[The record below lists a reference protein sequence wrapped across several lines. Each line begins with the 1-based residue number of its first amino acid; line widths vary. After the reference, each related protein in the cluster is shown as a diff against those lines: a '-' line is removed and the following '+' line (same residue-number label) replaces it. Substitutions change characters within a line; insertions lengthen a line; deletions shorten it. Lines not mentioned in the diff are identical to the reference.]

1 MWAVA
6 CALAVVVVVAVEGPR
21 TWAVLQGLEPWAA
34 LLGTGA
40 AVAGVGVSAGL
51 WRAALD
57 QLGGRISPADT
68 VRAFFPSQAGK
79 YLPGGLWPVLAHVG
93 QADRF
98 GLTPA
103 LGGAAF
109 AWFLVLHL
117 VTGGAVATA
126 GLAVARAVP
135 AAVGLVAVPA
145 ALLTLPPVARAA
157 ARAVGRATRGRVD
170 LAVPPRGRG
179 AARAVAPLLWATAM
193 WGLYGVSVAAFLSG
207 LGAAAAPLLAA
218 GAFAAAWC
226 AGFLAIVAPAGA
238 GAREAVLV
246 ALLAPVT
253 GVPTALAV
261 TVLARAA
268 HLVGDVGWA
277 IAGLVLG
284 PRGPGPGRSA

>member
-6 CALAVVVVVAVEGPR
+6 CALAVVAVVAVEGPR

-135 AAVGLVAVPA
+135 AAG
-145 ALLTLPPVARAA
+145 
-157 ARAVGRATRGRVD
+157 
-170 LAVPPRGRG
+170 
-179 AARAVAPLLWATAM
+179 TAM
-193 WGLYGVSVAAFLSG
+193 WGLYGVSVAAFLAG